1 VSDDPGEQDAADDL
15 KAIVRRIGQ
24 DPRLANVRDVV
35 IDGTRQP
42 VTLTVKVRRGWW
54 RTVNVVFVLA
64 DEFTALD
71 VERAVESAG
80 WV

>member
-24 DPRLANVRDVV
+24 DPRLANVR
-35 IDGTRQP
+35 DGTRQP

-71 VERAVESAG
+71 VERAVEAAAWG
-80 WV
+80 VR